1 MMQSG
6 GTNGAGRPW
15 IWAMALGAGALLAV
29 LAAGWVPPILAFAG
43 GAVAVL
49 AWHARQRRRPPPRP
63 RAEPPPAPRAEPPVE
78 ALPSAFGRAL
88 IDTLPAPLM
97 IITGTG
103 RVAFANPAAH
113 EALPRLQP
121 GLHFANLIRAP
132 AFVEAVSATLAD
144 GQERRFEFTT
154 HQGRERFFEA
164 RVGHLPAGVAFGPEA
179 QAIVQ
184 IEDRTETRRAERLR
198 TDFIANASHELRTPL
213 ASIIGYIETLQNHAR
228 NDPKARETFLAI
240 MAREAARMQR
250 LVDDLMSLS
259 RIELTEHLRPVEQ
272 WSLNRIAADSASALQ
287 PLAARQEVAL
297 EIDLPDEG
305 GLVLGDRDQLA
316 QVFGNLIDNAMK
328 YGGAG
333 SRVRVFAAAPSKAHP
348 NRVGVTVSDTG
359 PGIPREHVHR
369 LTERFYRVNA
379 SASRSRGGTG
389 LGLAIVKH
397 ILNRHEGKLEIVSTP
412 GRGSAFTVWLPRR
425 DREGAEAEAA
435 APIRSPFAERHSA

>member
-1 MMQSG
+1 MGQEG
-6 GTNGAGRPW
+6 GTRGSDRHLA
-15 IWAMALGAGALLAV
+15 WAAALGAGAAMALI
-29 LAAGWVPPILAFAG
+29 AATPVPPLVAFAG
-43 GAVAVL
+43 GVLAVAACRL
-49 AWHARQRRRPPPRP
+49 GRYRRPPPHP
-63 RAEPPPAPRAEPPVE
+63 RAEPPPVAPAD
-78 ALPSAFGRAL
+78 ALPAAFGRAL
-88 IDTLPAPLM
+88 IETLPVPLM

-103 RVAFANPAAH
+103 RVAFANRAAH

-132 AFVEAVSATLAD
+132 AFVEAVTTTLGD

-164 RVGHLPAGVAFGPEA
+164 RVGQLPAGAAFGPEA

-184 IEDRTETRRAERLR
+184 VEDRTETRRAERLR

-259 RIELTEHLRPVEQ
+259 RIEMTEHLRPVEQ
-272 WSLNRIAADSASALQ
+272 WSLNRIAADSASALLPIAQ
-287 PLAARQEVAL
+287 AQEIAL
-297 EIDLPDEG
+297 EIDLPESG
-305 GLVLGDRDQLA
+305 GVVLGDRDQLT

-328 YGGAG
+328 YGGQG
-333 SRVRVFAAAPSKAHP
+333 GRVRVFAAPPSKAHP
-348 NRVGVTVSDTG
+348 SRIGVTVADSG
-359 PGIPREHVHR
+359 PGIAREHVHR

-397 ILNRHEGKLEIVSTP
+397 ILNRHEGKLEVVSAP
-412 GRGSAFTVWLPRR
+412 GQGSAFTVWLPRR
-425 DREGAEAEAA
+425 ERAETA
-435 APIRSPFAERHSA
+435 APAMLADQRSA

>member
-1 MMQSG
+1 MADPEPTRDTQRYRTLG
-6 GTNGAGRPW
+6 LAVATGAG
-15 IWAMALGAGALLAV
+15 LAV
-29 LAAGWVPPILAFAG
+29 LAATPVPPVL
-43 GAVAVL
+43 AVL
-49 AWHARQRRRPPPRP
+49 VGVLAAGLLILNHGRARKGGPGSD
-63 RAEPPPAPRAEPPVE
+63 AAPRAVAPSDRHSAALGRMLIET
-78 ALPSAFGRAL
+78 LPS
-88 IDTLPAPLM
+88 PLL
-97 IITGTG
+97 IITRTG
-103 RVAFANPAAH
+103 RIAFANPAAH
-113 EALPRLQP
+113 AALPLIQP

-132 AFVEAVSATLAD
+132 AFVEAVTATLAD
-144 GQERRFEFTT
+144 GQDRRFEFTT

-164 RVGHLPAGVAFGPEA
+164 RVGQLPAGAAFGPEA

-228 NDPKARETFLAI
+228 NDPKARETFLEI

-259 RIELTEHLRPVEQ
+259 RIEMSEHLRPVEH

-297 EIDLPDEG
+297 EIDLAEDG
-305 GLVLGDRDQLA
+305 VLVQCDRDQLA
-316 QVFGNLIDNAMK
+316 QVFCNLIDNAVK
-328 YGGAG
+328 YAG
-333 SRVRVFAAAPSKAHP
+333 PGSTVRVFAAPPSKAHP
-348 NRVGVTVSDTG
+348 NRLGVTVSDNG

-379 SASRSRGGTG
+379 SASRARGGTG

-397 ILNRHEGKLEIVSTP
+397 ILNRHEGRLEIVSTP
-412 GRGSAFTVWLPRR
+412 GQGSAFTVWLPRR
-425 DREGAEAEAA
+425 DLPAPVPARLEAE
-435 APIRSPFAERHSA
+435 RSA